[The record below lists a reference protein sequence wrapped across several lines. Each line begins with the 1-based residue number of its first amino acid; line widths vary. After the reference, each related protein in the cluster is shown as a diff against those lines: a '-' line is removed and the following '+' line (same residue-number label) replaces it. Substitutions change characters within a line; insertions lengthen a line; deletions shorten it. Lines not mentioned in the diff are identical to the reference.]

1 MPQLVVKDRRY
12 PVDAILFDKDGTL
25 LQFMG
30 TWGVWSRHLLA
41 SYSARL
47 TEKLGNEVSLDG
59 ASILGVSDAENGRSA
74 DYDRNGPLAMGTID
88 QLLAVLAWQGYRA
101 GASWAQAMEAAYA
114 SKQDADKTLEAERP
128 ALPLPGAL
136 SFVEHCRSHGLKLA
150 VVTADDTAAAEK
162 HLAWLGIRDYF
173 DVCIGADGVER
184 SKPFPDMALLAC
196 GKLGVHPSRAAV
208 IGDTGGD
215 MAMAKSAGI
224 AVAIGIQDGPGGD
237 AAPLEGAD
245 VCITGYQELAISE
258 DEA

>member
-1 MPQLVVKDRRY
+1 MPQLVVKGRRY

-30 TWGVWSRHLLA
+30 TWGVWSRHLVA
-41 SYSARL
+41 SYTARL
-47 TEKLGNEVSLDG
+47 EEKLGKEVSLDG
-59 ASILGVSDAENGRSA
+59 SRILGIIAGENGGPA

-88 QLLAVLAWQGYRA
+88 QLMAVLAWHGYQA
-101 GASWAQAMEAAYA
+101 GATWAQAMEAAYGG
-114 SKQDADKTLEAERP
+114 KQDADKMLEAERS

-136 SFVEHCRSHGLKLA
+136 SFVELCRSHGLKLA

-162 HLAWLGIRDYF
+162 HLEWLGIRDCF
-173 DVCIGADGVER
+173 DACIGADRAER

-196 GKLGVHPSRAAV
+196 DILGVHPTRAAV

-215 MAMAKSAGI
+215 MAMAQSAGV
-224 AVAIGIQDGPGGD
+224 ALAIGIQDGFAAPP
-237 AAPLEGAD
+237 APLELAD
-245 VCITGYQELAISE
+245 VCVTGYKELDIEE